1 MQSLSK
7 VNIMTSK
14 DVLVNNIH
22 HLHSLQRWMTA
33 SRSMININICSIF
46 FHPIFKRILVIN
58 YGGKVNKIINLYGS
72 VAFSYINITDAKRGL
87 IFVVN
92 NKYIEKLSTFSI
104 FYPFVLLSFLCCKFL
119 NPSNDCRNWYK
130 IVLDFLDIFL
140 NSEMKQDY
148 LWLLENI

>member
-1 MQSLSK
+1 M
-7 VNIMTSK
+7 
-14 DVLVNNIH
+14 
-22 HLHSLQRWMTA
+22 W
-33 SRSMININICSIF
+33 
-46 FHPIFKRILVIN
+46 
-58 YGGKVNKIINLYGS
+58 GKVNKIINLYGS

-104 FYPFVLLSFLCCKFL
+104 FYPFVLLSFLCFKFL

-130 IVLDFLDIFL
+130 IVSDFLDIFL

-148 LWLLENI
+148 LWLLENIQENCAALWQKMIFLKDLT